1 MLRGGT
7 REKEMARQMKETDR
21 HGDRRK
27 VRGALAGA
35 IMHESV
41 RSYAIKKGLYVI
53 VQTGDTVR
61 IDIPEGFQP
70 GEWQGTVRISCQ
82 KNRSKRCS

>member
-1 MLRGGT
+1 EVKSKPRPEDVDEHLERL
-7 REKEMARQMKETDR
+7 EIIRQFKDR

-35 IMHESV
+35 IMPESV
-41 RSYAIKKGLYVI
+41 RNYAIKKGLYAI

-61 IDIPEGFQP
+61 IDIPEDFQP
-70 GEWQGTVRISCQ
+70 REW
-82 KNRSKRCS
+82 